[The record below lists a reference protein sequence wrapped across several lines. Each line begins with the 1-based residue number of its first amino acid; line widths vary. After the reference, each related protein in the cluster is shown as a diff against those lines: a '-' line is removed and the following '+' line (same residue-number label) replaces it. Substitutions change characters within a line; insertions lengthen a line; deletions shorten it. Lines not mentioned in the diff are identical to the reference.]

1 MTEEEK
7 KELEQEVEET
17 ISEMKDRAAGLMK
30 TAEEIAD
37 QEVGAKARELAEK
50 VGESF
55 EKTSAKL
62 ADSLQTAVDSD
73 QVKKTIEYVRAKTD
87 EISGYASEKLEELKK
102 SDVVLVHQTF
112 EQKGGTVKETA
123 LKVGEKINESLDQ
136 FKNSEAYKRVN
147 EGFDQLKNS
156 DAYKRVNE
164 GFDNLKKTES
174 YKRVADKVTD
184 VAGSARDAFADFA
197 EKNDLDT
204 KIDRVKDTTIE
215 LAEKGVSALKRWL
228 RPELYGKNKE
238 EKK

>member
-7 KELEQEVEET
+7 KALEQEVEET
-17 ISEMKDRAAGLMK
+17 ISEMKNRAAGLMK
-30 TAEEIAD
+30 TAEEITD
-37 QEVGAKARELAEK
+37 LEVGAKARELAEK
-50 VGESF
+50 VSESF
-55 EKTSAKL
+55 AKTSVKL
-62 ADSLQTAVDSD
+62 TDSLQTAADSD
-73 QVKKTIEYVRAKTD
+73 QVKKTIEYVRSKTD

-102 SDVVLVHQTF
+102 SDIVLVNHTY
-112 EQKGGTVKETA
+112 EPKNGTVKETA

-136 FKNSEAYKRVN
+136 LKNSEAYKRVN
-147 EGFDQLKNS
+147 EGFDQLRNS
-156 DAYKRVNE
+156 NAYKRVNE
-164 GFDNLKKTES
+164 GFDNLKKTDS

-184 VAGSARDAFADFA
+184 VTGSAREAFVEFA